1 MQLKTDD
8 HCRLTS
14 PDLFKPNASYEAE
27 KTPDGAIRLVES
39 PSNGE
44 RKARLVEEDG
54 LLVMKIG
61 RPFDQAE
68 LDRALEDYL

>member
-8 HCRLTS
+8 RCRLTS
-14 PDLFKPNASYEAE
+14 TDLFKPNASYEAE
-27 KTPDGAIRLVES
+27 RTPDGSIRLVELAHE
-39 PSNGE
+39 PTG
-44 RKARLVEEDG
+44 KAKLVEQDG
-54 LLVMKIG
+54 LLVMQIG